1 MKIAIVVGHSR
12 NSKGAVNKDSG
23 ANEFDFFSN
32 LADDIKVNFPECNMS
47 DQIVVIHREN
57 GYKKLPHEINSF
69 NVDLVVSLHANAHN
83 TKVEG
88 CEMLYY
94 HKSTKGKE
102 IAKIFQEKIQGIF
115 LNKDR
120 GIKPKSSEDRGGY
133 LLKET
138 NAPCIIC
145 EPFFI
150 DNNID
155 YGVAKEL
162 FTNKK
167 LTTAYCEAINEAV
180 QYLRG
185 A

>member
-1 MKIAIVVGHSR
+1 MKIAVVIGHSE
-12 NSKGAVNKDSG
+12 SSPGAMNKRHVMSEY
-23 ANEFDFFSN
+23 EFFRA
-32 LADDIKVNFPECNMS
+32 LAYDIKENFSEHNMS
-47 DQIVVIHREN
+47 DEIVVVEREN
-57 GYKKLPHEINSF
+57 GYAKLPHEINSF

-83 TKVEG
+83 TEVSG

-94 HKSTKGKE
+94 HKSEKGKVV
-102 IAKIFQEKIQGIF
+102 AQIFQDRLCILF
-115 LNKDR
+115 NNKDR

-150 DNNID
+150 DNDED
-155 YGVAKEL
+155 YLKAERKFDSGA
-162 FTNKK
+162 
-167 LTTAYCEAINEAV
+167 LTSTYCMSINEAV
-180 QYLRG
+180 QYLR